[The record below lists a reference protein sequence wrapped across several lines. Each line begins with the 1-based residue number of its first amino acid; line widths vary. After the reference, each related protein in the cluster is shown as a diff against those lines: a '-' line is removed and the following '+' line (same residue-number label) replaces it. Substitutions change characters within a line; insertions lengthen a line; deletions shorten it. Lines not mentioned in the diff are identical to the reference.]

1 LPPLRERIG
10 DILPLALE
18 LLNKHKA
25 STGRNASS
33 FDTEA
38 VRKLQSYSWPGNV
51 RELENVIQR
60 ALILQTAS
68 CIMAEDLIFEDEIL
82 QMPTIQEQLPFLA
95 EQLDVE
101 KTFDFLDKPSTA
113 PSLEDGV
120 RSAEEKIILQM
131 LTEASG
137 SRKTTAEKLG
147 ISPRTLRY
155 KIARMKES
163 GIMVP
168 C

>member
-1 LPPLRERIG
+1 
-10 DILPLALE
+10 
-18 LLNKHKA
+18 
-25 STGRNASS
+25 
-33 FDTEA
+33 
-38 VRKLQSYSWPGNV
+38 
-51 RELENVIQR
+51 
-60 ALILQTAS
+60 LILQTS
-68 CIMAEDLIFEDEIL
+68 GCIGADDLIFEDEIL
-82 QMPTIQEQLPFLA
+82 QMPTFQEQLPFLTEPDEVGHNTQILA
-95 EQLDVE
+95 ANSSL
-101 KTFDFLDKPSTA
+101 
-113 PSLEDGV
+113 SLEDGV

-131 LTEASG
+131 LAEASG